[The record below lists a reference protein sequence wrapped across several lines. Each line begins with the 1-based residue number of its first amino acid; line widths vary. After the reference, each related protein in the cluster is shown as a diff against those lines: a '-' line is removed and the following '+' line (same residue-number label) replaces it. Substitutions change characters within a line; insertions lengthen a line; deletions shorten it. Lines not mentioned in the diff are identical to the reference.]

1 MATTS
6 GNQITLSATDI
17 NFTLSGSTAF
27 DITGNNFNNYIT
39 GNSAANN
46 IYGGYGNDS
55 LVGNL
60 GHDSL
65 YGGEDN
71 DSLLG
76 GEGND
81 SLYGGEGNDT
91 LDGSAGIDVMQGNN
105 GNDAYVVDNITDVVI
120 EAIDEGTQDIVYSYA
135 NNYVLTD
142 NVEMLT
148 LLGTTDLNGTGND
161 LNNRISGNSGINRL
175 YGGQGNDSLIG
186 AAGNDTLYGGDGNDT
201 LDGGVGTDKL
211 QGDYGSDSYVVDNAS
226 DSIVENLN
234 QGTDIVYSYID
245 YTLGSNLE
253 YLVLMGSSNLNGTG
267 NELNNR
273 LTGNAGDNLLIG
285 GAGNDTLYGGLGY
298 DTLLGGDGNDSLL
311 GQGQDNEL
319 RGGAGNDVYM
329 LNSDAVDSVFE
340 EANQGNDT
348 ITIQGSYTLGDN
360 FENLNFTGS
369 SHAIGRGNA
378 LNNTLT
384 GNDGDNQ
391 LFGEAGNDF
400 LDGRVGANT
409 LTGGTGNDIYVVNS
423 ATDFII
429 EANNE
434 GIDTVNLKYSPIK
447 WDQRGY
453 YVADDYI
460 LADSLENLNI
470 LYTGLQGTGRGN
482 YKDNLIITDNWVS
495 AYGEGG
501 NDTLRGKNSLALYGG
516 AGNDT
521 IFCDGAPTYV
531 YQTGGQRA
539 PSLNGEDGNDSIKY
553 ISKIGLA
560 SGLMI
565 GSMISGGAGDDTIDV
580 TEAQNSW
587 AQGNMG
593 NDTYIVGQSS
603 TGTLLIEQVNE
614 GIDTVKSSISF
625 SLSNAETLDVQHVSK
640 PSPNTAESEPETFE
654 YLTLTGSAN
663 INGYGNNLNNY
674 VFGNSGNNLLE
685 GRDGHDYIISYGGND
700 TLVGGNGNDTLMA
713 SSNLSAGATLS
724 LSGTIEMTGDA
735 GNDTFWMVRG
745 YVGNHAT
752 GANQLSVT
760 DFTHGVDRVLFT
772 INTGTTAPTALN
784 TLTAGSGDTLT
795 SLLNQAAAASAST
808 SAPTVSAFV
817 FSGNTYLVLDQ
828 SSDATFANAS
838 DLAIKLVGTPTLTF
852 SDLAFLAM
860 A

>member
-1 MATTS
+1 MATTN
-6 GNQITLSATDI
+6 GNQVTLSATDI
-17 NFTLSGSTAF
+17 AFTLSGTTAF
-27 DITGNNFNNYIT
+27 DIIGNDLNNRITGNNAI
-39 GNSAANN
+39 NN
-46 IYGGYGNDS
+46 IYGGNGNDS
-55 LVGNL
+55 MVGGL
-60 GHDSL
+60 
-65 YGGEDN
+65 
-71 DSLLG
+71 
-76 GEGND
+76 GND

-91 LDGSAGIDVMQGNN
+91 LDGSGGIDFLQGDN
-105 GNDAYVVDNITDVVI
+105 GNDAYVVDSSADVVI
-120 EAIDEGTQDIVYSYA
+120 EAVDGGTQDIIYTSL

-161 LNNRISGNSGINRL
+161 LNNRIIGNSGINRL
-175 YGGQGNDSLIG
+175 YGGLGNDSLVG

-273 LTGNAGDNLLIG
+273 LTGNAGDNLLTG

-298 DTLLGGDGNDSLL
+298 DTLLGGDGNDSLF

-319 RGGAGNDVYM
+319 RGGAGNDSYTLESNV
-329 LNSDAVDSVFE
+329 VDSVFE
-340 EANQGNDT
+340 EADQGIDT
-348 ITIQGSYTLGDN
+348 LITPSSYTLGSN
-360 FENLNFTGS
+360 FESLVLTGS
-369 SHAIGRGNA
+369 NNAIGRGNA
-378 LNNTLT
+378 LNNTLI
-384 GNDGDNQ
+384 GNDGNNQ
-391 LFGEAGNDF
+391 LFGEEGNDS
-400 LDGRVGANT
+400 LDGRGGFNT
-409 LTGGTGNDIYVVNS
+409 LVGGKGNDVYTIHSMDNV
-423 ATDFII
+423 II
-429 EANNE
+429 ENAGE
-434 GIDTVNLKYSPIK
+434 GIDTLYIT
-447 WDQRGY
+447 DIGY
-453 YVADDYI
+453 YDYYE
-460 LADSLENLNI
+460 LADTLENL
-470 LYTGLQGTGRGN
+470 YTNFTGSPYLNTGSVVKGNQSANTISAGNWIIIEGL
-482 YKDNLIITDNWVS
+482 
-495 AYGEGG
+495 GG
-501 NDTLRGKNSLALYGG
+501 NDILQGNQARKIYGG
-516 AGNDT
+516 
-521 IFCDGAPTYV
+521 
-531 YQTGGQRA
+531 
-539 PSLNGEDGNDSIKY
+539 DGNDSIHA
-553 ISKIGLA
+553 IDSPTLVPGLQTPFPF
-560 SGLMI
+560 L
-565 GSMISGGAGDDTIDV
+565 SGGDGHDYIKYTMANTVRSAYVHGDAGNDTLDLTEGSGYLYGGTGDDTYLISA
-580 TEAQNSW
+580 TSIGSW
-587 AQGNMG
+587 LCETPGE
-593 NDTYIVGQSS
+593 
-603 TGTLLIEQVNE
+603 GT
-614 GIDTVKSSISF
+614 DTVKSSISF
-625 SLSNAETLDVQHVSK
+625 SLSNAETLDVQHVTK
-640 PSPNTAESEPETFE
+640 ETPSIPDPEPEAFE
-654 YLTLTGSAN
+654 HLTLTGSAN

-685 GRDGHDYIISYGGND
+685 GRDGHDYIVSYGGND

-713 SSNLSAGATLS
+713 NGNQAAGVTLNQT
-724 LSGTIEMTGDA
+724 GTIEMTGNA

-795 SLLNQAAAASAST
+795 SLINQAAAASAST